1 MYTCVYVYM
10 YICIHVYMYIYVC
23 IYIYIYI
30 FTYVSLSLYI
40 YIYIYFYRQPAVR
53 ALSPGD
59 AVPEPGGNNNPTCN
73 NNLPAQHMS
82 PVSA

>member
-1 MYTCVYVYM
+1 MYICIYVYM
-10 YICIHVYMYIYVC
+10 YTCIFMCAY

-30 FTYVSLSLYI
+30 FTYVSLSLSIYI